1 MLVSAAEWLENC
13 SKSPFNCAFVWILQL
28 LPGQVSYL
36 FLKCF
41 LELKLFGPYER
52 GVCFD
57 YMNSYKVGKKLHG
70 PIVQLVENPVRKI
83 YWNILTLQVNWIFTF
98 RSLACSWAISS
109 FLCSYRRVAWR
120 FSKKIPPSETRWVSY
135 TWKLLGHVKYGRPG
149 LLAKNRSVLSKYL
162 DHAQIK
168 DFLHC
173 LPLLCVREIYKSYEN
188 VIWSSKTIWQWCNNT
203 FMKTRM

>member
-1 MLVSAAEWLENC
+1 MHSFESCNC
-13 SKSPFNCAFVWILQL
+13 CQARSPISFWNAFWSWNCLGHMNEASVLI
-28 LPGQVSYL
+28 
-36 FLKCF
+36 
-41 LELKLFGPYER
+41 
-52 GVCFD
+52 
-57 YMNSYKVGKKLHG
+57 MNSYKVGKKLHG